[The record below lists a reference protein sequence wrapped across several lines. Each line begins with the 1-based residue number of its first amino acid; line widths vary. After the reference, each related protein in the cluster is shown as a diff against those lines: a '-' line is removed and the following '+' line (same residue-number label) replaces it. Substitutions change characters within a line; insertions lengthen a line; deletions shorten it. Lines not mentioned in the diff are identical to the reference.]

1 MSAQEILTKYG
12 SYFEGQNLILTGLR
26 ELFYLVLSFLYSFI
40 KSCGDLL
47 SKAYNVLTFDTQ
59 SRVNE
64 IFGGALSTEFL
75 TAVVLI
81 VVVCIGIAFILNS
94 NSIKGSKIIQN
105 IMFGLLVVFIL
116 PTFINSVNGIIASSD
131 MGNISTSSVNKIFS
145 ANIVD
150 LKYCFGGDTVIDPTG
165 EVHNGFPDDY
175 DYSLLP
181 MDELIKGSETPGIDD
196 VFTKTLLNR
205 GSVDEELGD
214 CSSGEIFGN
223 FISFLSSYYYRYK
236 VDMFPIFL
244 SEIATILVM
253 VFTFFKVV
261 RLCYELIVNHFFAY
275 IFAITD
281 IASGAKLREALKS
294 ILSTYVVLIYCSV
307 AISLFNTFQAWI
319 FDSSIF
325 NNFEASIC
333 IIPVAMAVI
342 DGPNLIERL
351 FGIDAGIKSGF
362 HTAMGLMHAGKTAL
376 GMGKAAWNLGKDVTG
391 AKTPLD
397 KARAVRQSELG
408 NYGATH
414 ARGNDLETG
423 SRGVADKKEKNGN
436 ANEMPH
442 RRGEASTT
450 GSVPNVKTERNSFN
464 AESQNTQSDKE
475 PLNEEKNSGQNS
487 WSFAE
492 PEEMHTEQSNAEP
505 NREQESK
512 DGSINREAFKN
523 DVPDTLEQPD
533 GKEEIG
539 NKSDV
544 GTHNEP
550 NGSAK
555 DQFAVPNAGNKN
567 SRELQGN
574 SGRNNKKASATSS
587 DSAKIGFASQKP
599 SMASPS
605 VEHSVEQ
612 MPHRRNETRASAE
625 TSISSSGSAPS
636 RVSQGKMQD
645 IYSHSS
651 NEPIVRN
658 SNAGVEPSNTV
669 QHPGNLPRNAKDNR
683 TEGFAQREYKQE
695 KGNGN
700 KDSGKSTG
708 KRRGWSLGRRWI
720 LVE

>member
-1 MSAQEILTKYG
+1 MSAQEILTRYG

-40 KSCGDLL
+40 KGCGDLL

-181 MDELIKGSETPGIDD
+181 MDELIKGSETPGIDE

-423 SRGVADKKEKNGN
+423 GRGVADKKEKNGN

-708 KRRGWSLGRRWI
+708 KRRGEKL
-720 LVE
+720 

>member
-307 AISLFNTFQAWI
+307 AISLFNTFQTWI

-423 SRGVADKKEKNGN
+423 GRGVADKKEKNGN

-636 RVSQGKMQD
+636 RVSQGEMQD

-708 KRRGWSLGRRWI
+708 KRRGEKL
-720 LVE
+720 

>member
-1 MSAQEILTKYG
+1 MSAQEILTRYG

-40 KSCGDLL
+40 KGCGDLL

-181 MDELIKGSETPGIDD
+181 MDELIKGSETPGIDE

-205 GSVDEELGD
+205 GSVDEELGE

-261 RLCYELIVNHFFAY
+261 RLCYELIVNHFFSY

-423 SRGVADKKEKNGN
+423 GRGVADKKEKNGN

-450 GSVPNVKTERNSFN
+450 GSVPNVKTERNPFN

-512 DGSINREAFKN
+512 DGSMNREAFKN

-636 RVSQGKMQD
+636 RVSQGEMQD

-708 KRRGWSLGRRWI
+708 KRRGEKL
-720 LVE
+720 

>member
-1 MSAQEILTKYG
+1 MSAQEILTRYG

-40 KSCGDLL
+40 KGCGDLL

-181 MDELIKGSETPGIDD
+181 MDELIKGSETPGIDE

-423 SRGVADKKEKNGN
+423 GRGVADKKEKNGN

-450 GSVPNVKTERNSFN
+450 GSVPNVKTERNPFN

-636 RVSQGKMQD
+636 RVSQGEMQD

-708 KRRGWSLGRRWI
+708 KRRGEKL
-720 LVE
+720 

>member
-1 MSAQEILTKYG
+1 MSAQEILTRYG

-40 KSCGDLL
+40 KGCGDLL

-181 MDELIKGSETPGIDD
+181 MDELIKGSETPGIDE

-205 GSVDEELGD
+205 GSVDEELGE

-423 SRGVADKKEKNGN
+423 GRGVADKKEKNGN

-450 GSVPNVKTERNSFN
+450 GSVPNVKTERNPFN

-636 RVSQGKMQD
+636 RVSQGEMQD

-708 KRRGWSLGRRWI
+708 KRRGEKL
-720 LVE
+720 

>member
-1 MSAQEILTKYG
+1 MSAQEILTRYG

-40 KSCGDLL
+40 KGCGDLL

-181 MDELIKGSETPGIDD
+181 MDELIKGSETPGIDE

-205 GSVDEELGD
+205 GSVDEELGE

-423 SRGVADKKEKNGN
+423 GRGVADKKEKNGN

-450 GSVPNVKTERNSFN
+450 GSVPNVKTERNPFN

-475 PLNEEKNSGQNS
+475 PLNEVKNSGQNS

-587 DSAKIGFASQKP
+587 DSVKIGFASQKP

-636 RVSQGKMQD
+636 RVSQGEMQD

-708 KRRGWSLGRRWI
+708 KRRGEKL
-720 LVE
+720 

>member
-1 MSAQEILTKYG
+1 MSAQEILTRYG

-40 KSCGDLL
+40 KGCGDLL

-181 MDELIKGSETPGIDD
+181 MDELIKGSETPGIDE

-205 GSVDEELGD
+205 GSVDEELGE

-244 SEIATILVM
+244 SEIASILVM

-423 SRGVADKKEKNGN
+423 GRGVADKKEKNGN

-450 GSVPNVKTERNSFN
+450 GSVPNVKTERNPFN

-599 SMASPS
+599 SMTSPS

-708 KRRGWSLGRRWI
+708 KRRGEKL
-720 LVE
+720 

>member
-1 MSAQEILTKYG
+1 MSAQEILTRYG

-40 KSCGDLL
+40 KGCGDLL

-181 MDELIKGSETPGIDD
+181 MDELIKGSETPGIDE

-205 GSVDEELGD
+205 GSVDEELGE

-294 ILSTYVVLIYCSV
+294 ILSAYVVLIYCSV

-362 HTAMGLMHAGKTAL
+362 HTAMGLMHGGKTAL

-423 SRGVADKKEKNGN
+423 GRGVADKKEKNGN

-450 GSVPNVKTERNSFN
+450 GSVPNVKTERNPFN

-636 RVSQGKMQD
+636 RVSQGEMQD

-708 KRRGWSLGRRWI
+708 KRRGEKL
-720 LVE
+720 

>member
-1 MSAQEILTKYG
+1 MSAQEIFTRYG

-40 KSCGDLL
+40 KGCGDLL

-181 MDELIKGSETPGIDD
+181 MDELIKGGETPGIDD

-391 AKTPLD
+391 AKTPLN

-423 SRGVADKKEKNGN
+423 GRGVADKKEKNGN

-450 GSVPNVKTERNSFN
+450 GSVPNVKTERNPFN

-492 PEEMHTEQSNAEP
+492 PEEMHTEQSKAEP

-708 KRRGWSLGRRWI
+708 KRRGEKL
-720 LVE
+720 

>member
-1 MSAQEILTKYG
+1 MSAQEILTRYG

-40 KSCGDLL
+40 KGCGDLL

-150 LKYCFGGDTVIDPTG
+150 LKYCFGRDTVIDPTG

-181 MDELIKGSETPGIDD
+181 MDELIKGSETPGIDE

-205 GSVDEELGD
+205 GSVDEELGE

-423 SRGVADKKEKNGN
+423 GRGVADKKEKNGN

-450 GSVPNVKTERNSFN
+450 GSVPNVKTERNPFN

-512 DGSINREAFKN
+512 DGTINREAFKN

-550 NGSAK
+550 NSSAK

-708 KRRGWSLGRRWI
+708 KRRGEKL
-720 LVE
+720 

>member
-281 IASGAKLREALKS
+281 IASGVKLREALKS

-423 SRGVADKKEKNGN
+423 GRGVADKKEKNGN

-475 PLNEEKNSGQNS
+475 PLNEEKNSGQNP

-708 KRRGWSLGRRWI
+708 KRRGEKL
-720 LVE
+720 

>member
-26 ELFYLVLSFLYSFI
+26 ELFYLVLSFLYTLI

-81 VVVCIGIAFILNS
+81 VIVCIGIAFILNS

-236 VDMFPIFL
+236 VDMLPIFL

-423 SRGVADKKEKNGN
+423 GRGVADKKEKNGN

-450 GSVPNVKTERNSFN
+450 GSVPNVKTERNPFN

-587 DSAKIGFASQKP
+587 DSAKIGFASQKS

-636 RVSQGKMQD
+636 RVSQGEMQD

-708 KRRGWSLGRRWI
+708 KRRGEKL
-720 LVE
+720 

>member
-423 SRGVADKKEKNGN
+423 GRGVADKKEKNGN

-574 SGRNNKKASATSS
+574 SGRNNKKASAMSS

-708 KRRGWSLGRRWI
+708 KRRGEKL
-720 LVE
+720 

>member
-145 ANIVD
+145 ANNVD

-181 MDELIKGSETPGIDD
+181 MDELIKGSETPGIDE

-205 GSVDEELGD
+205 GSVDEELGE

-423 SRGVADKKEKNGN
+423 GRGVADKKEKNGN

-450 GSVPNVKTERNSFN
+450 GSVPNVKTERNPFN

-658 SNAGVEPSNTV
+658 SNAGVESSNTV

-708 KRRGWSLGRRWI
+708 KRRGEKL
-720 LVE
+720 

>member
-26 ELFYLVLSFLYSFI
+26 ELFYLVLSFLYTLI

-81 VVVCIGIAFILNS
+81 VIVCIGIAFILNS

-423 SRGVADKKEKNGN
+423 GRGVADKKEKNGN

-450 GSVPNVKTERNSFN
+450 GSVPNVKTERNPFN

-636 RVSQGKMQD
+636 RVSQGEMQD

-708 KRRGWSLGRRWI
+708 KRRGEKL
-720 LVE
+720 

>member
-105 IMFGLLVVFIL
+105 ILFGLLVVFIL

-181 MDELIKGSETPGIDD
+181 MDELIKGSETPGIDE

-205 GSVDEELGD
+205 GSVDEELGE

-223 FISFLSSYYYRYK
+223 FISFFSSYYYRYK

-423 SRGVADKKEKNGN
+423 GRGVADKKEKNGN

-450 GSVPNVKTERNSFN
+450 GSVPNVKTERNPFN

-636 RVSQGKMQD
+636 RVSQGEMQD

-708 KRRGWSLGRRWI
+708 KRRGEKL
-720 LVE
+720 

>member
-423 SRGVADKKEKNGN
+423 GRGVVDKKEKNGN

-450 GSVPNVKTERNSFN
+450 GSVPNVKTERNPFN

-636 RVSQGKMQD
+636 RVSQGEMQD

-708 KRRGWSLGRRWI
+708 KRRGEKL
-720 LVE
+720 

>member
-1 MSAQEILTKYG
+1 MT
-12 SYFEGQNLILTGLR
+12 QNLNC
-26 ELFYLVLSFLYSFI
+26 I
-40 KSCGDLL
+40 KGCGDLL

-181 MDELIKGSETPGIDD
+181 MDELIKGSETPGIDE

-205 GSVDEELGD
+205 GSVDEELGE

-423 SRGVADKKEKNGN
+423 GRGVADKKEKNGN

-442 RRGEASTT
+442 RRGEASQHKKMVECRNKIGT
-450 GSVPNVKTERNSFN
+450 SFYREYLKRIYPKIVEMLNDMENYVFDESSSIWEPDIFNLSSKVIISIYEDCKIQIPPYVTEVSYADYFGHNSL
-464 AESQNTQSDKE
+464 TQSVKE
-475 PLNEEKNSGQNS
+475 KIIFEWAHNRKAFKVLRKQNRLEYVAGEKAYEAVNICQ
-487 WSFAE
+487 AL
-492 PEEMHTEQSNAEP
+492 PEELIPKQSGAKVVLKLDSAE
-505 NREQESK
+505 K
-512 DGSINREAFKN
+512 FFGIHFKN
-523 DVPDTLEQPD
+523 RL
-533 GKEEIG
+533 
-539 NKSDV
+539 
-544 GTHNEP
+544 
-550 NGSAK
+550 
-555 DQFAVPNAGNKN
+555 F
-567 SRELQGN
+567 
-574 SGRNNKKASATSS
+574 
-587 DSAKIGFASQKP
+587 
-599 SMASPS
+599 
-605 VEHSVEQ
+605 
-612 MPHRRNETRASAE
+612 
-625 TSISSSGSAPS
+625 
-636 RVSQGKMQD
+636 
-645 IYSHSS
+645 
-651 NEPIVRN
+651 
-658 SNAGVEPSNTV
+658 
-669 QHPGNLPRNAKDNR
+669 
-683 TEGFAQREYKQE
+683 
-695 KGNGN
+695 
-700 KDSGKSTG
+700 
-708 KRRGWSLGRRWI
+708 
-720 LVE
+720 

>member
-12 SYFEGQNLILTGLR
+12 SYFEGQNLIFTGLR

-423 SRGVADKKEKNGN
+423 GRGVADKKEKNGN

-450 GSVPNVKTERNSFN
+450 GSVPNVKTERNPFN

-708 KRRGWSLGRRWI
+708 KRRGEKL
-720 LVE
+720 

>member
-12 SYFEGQNLILTGLR
+12 SYFEGQNLIFTGLR
-26 ELFYLVLSFLYSFI
+26 ELFYLVLSFLYTLI

-81 VVVCIGIAFILNS
+81 VIVCIGIAFILNS

-423 SRGVADKKEKNGN
+423 GRGVADKKEKNGN

-450 GSVPNVKTERNSFN
+450 GSVPNVKTERNPFN

-636 RVSQGKMQD
+636 RVSQGEMQD

-708 KRRGWSLGRRWI
+708 KRGGEKL
-720 LVE
+720 

>member
-1 MSAQEILTKYG
+1 MSAQEILTRYG

-40 KSCGDLL
+40 KGCGDLL

-181 MDELIKGSETPGIDD
+181 MDELIKGSETPGIDE

-205 GSVDEELGD
+205 GSVDEELGE

-307 AISLFNTFQAWI
+307 AISLFNTFQDWI

-423 SRGVADKKEKNGN
+423 GRGVADKKEKNGN

-450 GSVPNVKTERNSFN
+450 GSVPNVKTERNPFN

-599 SMASPS
+599 SMTSPS

-708 KRRGWSLGRRWI
+708 KRRGEKL
-720 LVE
+720 

>member
-1 MSAQEILTKYG
+1 MSAQEILTRYG

-40 KSCGDLL
+40 KGCGDLL

-181 MDELIKGSETPGIDD
+181 MDELIKGSETPGIDE

-205 GSVDEELGD
+205 GSVDEELGE

-325 NNFEASIC
+325 NNLEASIC

-423 SRGVADKKEKNGN
+423 GRGVADKKEKNGN

-450 GSVPNVKTERNSFN
+450 GSVPNVKTERNPFN

-636 RVSQGKMQD
+636 RVSQGEMQD

-708 KRRGWSLGRRWI
+708 KRRGEKL
-720 LVE
+720 

>member
-1 MSAQEILTKYG
+1 MSAQEILTKYE

-423 SRGVADKKEKNGN
+423 GRGVADKKEKNGN

-708 KRRGWSLGRRWI
+708 KRRGEKL
-720 LVE
+720 

>member
-1 MSAQEILTKYG
+1 MSAQEILTRYG

-40 KSCGDLL
+40 KGCGDLL

-181 MDELIKGSETPGIDD
+181 MDELIKGSETPGIDE

-205 GSVDEELGD
+205 GSVDEELGE

-236 VDMFPIFL
+236 VDMFSIFL

-423 SRGVADKKEKNGN
+423 GRGVADKKEKNGN

-450 GSVPNVKTERNSFN
+450 GSVPNVKTERNPFN

-636 RVSQGKMQD
+636 RVSQGEMQD

-708 KRRGWSLGRRWI
+708 KRRGEKL
-720 LVE
+720 

>member
-1 MSAQEILTKYG
+1 MSAQEILTRYG

-40 KSCGDLL
+40 KGCGDLL

-181 MDELIKGSETPGIDD
+181 MDELIKGSETPGIDE

-205 GSVDEELGD
+205 GSVDEELGE

-423 SRGVADKKEKNGN
+423 GRGVADKKEKNGN
-436 ANEMPH
+436 ANETPH

-450 GSVPNVKTERNSFN
+450 GSVPNVKTERNPFN

-625 TSISSSGSAPS
+625 TPIPSSSSAPS
-636 RVSQGKMQD
+636 RVSQGEMQD
-645 IYSHSS
+645 IYSHSN

-658 SNAGVEPSNTV
+658 NNAGVESPDTV
-669 QHPGNLPRNAKDNR
+669 QQSGNLPRNAKDNR

-708 KRRGWSLGRRWI
+708 KRRGEKL
-720 LVE
+720 

>member
-1 MSAQEILTKYG
+1 MSAQEILTRYG

-40 KSCGDLL
+40 KGCGDLL

-181 MDELIKGSETPGIDD
+181 IDELIKGSETPGIDE

-205 GSVDEELGD
+205 GSVDEELGE

-423 SRGVADKKEKNGN
+423 GRGVADKKEKNGN

-450 GSVPNVKTERNSFN
+450 GSVPNVKTERNPFN

-636 RVSQGKMQD
+636 RVSQGEMQD

-708 KRRGWSLGRRWI
+708 KRRGEKL
-720 LVE
+720 

>member
-26 ELFYLVLSFLYSFI
+26 ELFYLVLSFLYTLI

-81 VVVCIGIAFILNS
+81 VIVCIGIAFILNS

-236 VDMFPIFL
+236 VDMLPIFL

-423 SRGVADKKEKNGN
+423 GRGVADKKEKNGN

-450 GSVPNVKTERNSFN
+450 GSVPNVKTERNPFN

-636 RVSQGKMQD
+636 RVSQGEMQD

-658 SNAGVEPSNTV
+658 SNAGVESSNTV

-708 KRRGWSLGRRWI
+708 KRRGEKL
-720 LVE
+720 

>member
-1 MSAQEILTKYG
+1 MSAQEILTRYG

-40 KSCGDLL
+40 KGCGDLL

-423 SRGVADKKEKNGN
+423 GRGVADKKEKNGN

-450 GSVPNVKTERNSFN
+450 GSVPNVKTERNPFN

-555 DQFAVPNAGNKN
+555 DQFAVSNAGNKN

-636 RVSQGKMQD
+636 RVSQGEMQD

-708 KRRGWSLGRRWI
+708 KRRGEKL
-720 LVE
+720 

>member
-26 ELFYLVLSFLYSFI
+26 ELFYLVLSFLYTLI

-81 VVVCIGIAFILNS
+81 VIVCIGIALILNS

-423 SRGVADKKEKNGN
+423 GRGVADKKEKNGN

-708 KRRGWSLGRRWI
+708 KRRGEKL
-720 LVE
+720 

>member
-1 MSAQEILTKYG
+1 MSAQEILTRYG
-12 SYFEGQNLILTGLR
+12 SYFERQNLILTGLR

-175 DYSLLP
+175 DYLLLP
-181 MDELIKGSETPGIDD
+181 MDELIKGSETPGIDE

-205 GSVDEELGD
+205 GSVDEELGE

-408 NYGATH
+408 NYGAIH

-423 SRGVADKKEKNGN
+423 GRGVAGKKEKTANS
-436 ANEMPH
+436 NEMPH
-442 RRGEASTT
+442 RRGETTTT
-450 GSVPNVKTERNSFN
+450 GSAPNDKPERKPFN
-464 AESQNTQSDKE
+464 AESQNTQSNKE
-475 PLNEEKNSGQNS
+475 PLNEEKNNGQNFG
-487 WSFAE
+487 SFADQ
-492 PEEMHTEQSNAEP
+492 EEMHTEQSNAES
-505 NREQESK
+505 NQEQESK
-512 DGSINREAFKN
+512 DDSINREALKN

-636 RVSQGKMQD
+636 RVSQGEMQD

-708 KRRGWSLGRRWI
+708 KRRGEKL
-720 LVE
+720 

>member
-1 MSAQEILTKYG
+1 MSAQEILTRYG

-40 KSCGDLL
+40 KGCGDLL

-181 MDELIKGSETPGIDD
+181 MDELIKGSETPGIDE

-205 GSVDEELGD
+205 GSVDEELGE

-423 SRGVADKKEKNGN
+423 GRGVADKKEKNGN

-450 GSVPNVKTERNSFN
+450 GSVPNVKTERNPFN

-475 PLNEEKNSGQNS
+475 PLNEEINSGQNS

-492 PEEMHTEQSNAEP
+492 PEEMHIEQPNAEP

-708 KRRGWSLGRRWI
+708 KRRGEKL
-720 LVE
+720 

>member
-1 MSAQEILTKYG
+1 MSAQEILTRYG

-40 KSCGDLL
+40 KGCGDLL

-64 IFGGALSTEFL
+64 IFGCALSTEFL

-181 MDELIKGSETPGIDD
+181 MDELIKGSETPGIDE

-205 GSVDEELGD
+205 GSVDEELGE

-423 SRGVADKKEKNGN
+423 GRGVADKKEKNGN

-450 GSVPNVKTERNSFN
+450 GSVPNVKTERNPFN

-512 DGSINREAFKN
+512 DGSMNREAFKN

-636 RVSQGKMQD
+636 RVSQGEMQD

-708 KRRGWSLGRRWI
+708 KRRGEKL
-720 LVE
+720 

>member
-131 MGNISTSSVNKIFS
+131 MGNLSTSSVNKIFS

-423 SRGVADKKEKNGN
+423 GRGVADKKEKNGN

-450 GSVPNVKTERNSFN
+450 GSVPNVKTERNPFN

-636 RVSQGKMQD
+636 RVSQGEMQD

-708 KRRGWSLGRRWI
+708 KRRGEKL
-720 LVE
+720 

>member
-205 GSVDEELGD
+205 GSVDEELGE

-423 SRGVADKKEKNGN
+423 GRGVADKKEKNGN

-636 RVSQGKMQD
+636 RVSQGEMQD

-708 KRRGWSLGRRWI
+708 KRRGEKL
-720 LVE
+720 

>member
-1 MSAQEILTKYG
+1 MSAQEILTRYG

-40 KSCGDLL
+40 KGCGDLL

-181 MDELIKGSETPGIDD
+181 MDELIKGSETPGIDE

-205 GSVDEELGD
+205 GSVDEELGE

-325 NNFEASIC
+325 NNLEASIC

-423 SRGVADKKEKNGN
+423 GRGVADKKEKNGN

-450 GSVPNVKTERNSFN
+450 GSVPNVKTERNPFN

-708 KRRGWSLGRRWI
+708 KRKGEKL
-720 LVE
+720 

>member
-1 MSAQEILTKYG
+1 MSAQEILTRYG

-40 KSCGDLL
+40 KGCGDLL

-181 MDELIKGSETPGIDD
+181 MDELIKGSETPGIDE

-205 GSVDEELGD
+205 GSVDEELGE

-307 AISLFNTFQAWI
+307 AISLFNTFQAGI

-423 SRGVADKKEKNGN
+423 GRGVADKKEKNGN

-450 GSVPNVKTERNSFN
+450 GSVPNVKTERNPFN

-512 DGSINREAFKN
+512 DGSMNREAFKN

-555 DQFAVPNAGNKN
+555 DQFAVPNAGTKN

-636 RVSQGKMQD
+636 RVSQGEMQD

-708 KRRGWSLGRRWI
+708 KRRGEKL
-720 LVE
+720 

>member
-1 MSAQEILTKYG
+1 MSAQEILTRYG

-40 KSCGDLL
+40 KGCGDLL

-181 MDELIKGSETPGIDD
+181 MDELIKGSETPGIDE

-205 GSVDEELGD
+205 GSVDEELGE

-376 GMGKAAWNLGKDVTG
+376 GMGKAVWNLGKDVTG

-423 SRGVADKKEKNGN
+423 GRGVADKKEKNGN

-450 GSVPNVKTERNSFN
+450 GSVPNVKTERNPFN

-612 MPHRRNETRASAE
+612 MPHKRNETRASAE

-636 RVSQGKMQD
+636 RVSQGEMQD

-708 KRRGWSLGRRWI
+708 KRRGEKL
-720 LVE
+720 

>member
-1 MSAQEILTKYG
+1 MSAQEILTRYG

-40 KSCGDLL
+40 KGCGDLL

-181 MDELIKGSETPGIDD
+181 MDELIKGSETPGIDE

-205 GSVDEELGD
+205 GSVDEELGE

-423 SRGVADKKEKNGN
+423 GRGVADKKEKNGN

-450 GSVPNVKTERNSFN
+450 GSVPNVKTERNPFN

-512 DGSINREAFKN
+512 DGSMNREAFKN

-636 RVSQGKMQD
+636 RVSQGEMQD

-651 NEPIVRN
+651 NELIVRN

-708 KRRGWSLGRRWI
+708 KRRGEKL
-720 LVE
+720 

>member
-1 MSAQEILTKYG
+1 MSAQEILTRYG

-40 KSCGDLL
+40 KGCGDLL

-75 TAVVLI
+75 TAVVLV

-181 MDELIKGSETPGIDD
+181 MDELIKGSETPGIDE

-205 GSVDEELGD
+205 GSVDEELGE

-244 SEIATILVM
+244 SEIASILVM

-423 SRGVADKKEKNGN
+423 GRGVADKKEKNGN

-450 GSVPNVKTERNSFN
+450 GSVPNVKTERNPFN

-708 KRRGWSLGRRWI
+708 KRRGEKL
-720 LVE
+720 

>member
-1 MSAQEILTKYG
+1 MSAQEILTRYG

-40 KSCGDLL
+40 KGCGDLL

-181 MDELIKGSETPGIDD
+181 MDELIKGSETPGIDE

-244 SEIATILVM
+244 SEIASILVM

-423 SRGVADKKEKNGN
+423 GRGVADKKEKNGN

-450 GSVPNVKTERNSFN
+450 GSVPNVKTERNPFN

-636 RVSQGKMQD
+636 RVSQGEMQD
-645 IYSHSS
+645 IYSHSN

-658 SNAGVEPSNTV
+658 NNAGVESPDTV
-669 QHPGNLPRNAKDNR
+669 QQSGNLPRNAKGNR

-708 KRRGWSLGRRWI
+708 KRRGEKL
-720 LVE
+720 